1 MPTSAAS
8 LRWWRGID
16 PSVPGRFHQHVTGW
30 VAFADGATMLL
41 VPSRCCQSIQNPGDC
56 IMGAK
61 FQLGLVVR
69 GQAEHGED
77 ISRRLGETLAMVRL
91 ADRLGYDSV
100 TKTAHYSAHPF
111 QMLQLVPMLARFT
124 AEAPRLRLNAG
135 VLLLPLL
142 SPLHVAEEFATL
154 DVLSGGKIILGV
166 GLGYRDVEFKA
177 FGVPRAQRAR
187 RFEANLIAI
196 RRLWT
201 EDKVSMRTPY
211 FELDDASCLP
221 KPLQRPHP
229 PLWVGANADV
239 AVERAARLGDCWYIG
254 PAVEISA
261 VERQMEL
268 YRRALDAAGKPFPA
282 ELPMRREVFVARTKE
297 EAIRLCAPYL
307 SAKYK
312 AYHSW
317 GQELPADDSGFDQE
331 FTNLIG
337 DRFLIGS
344 PDEVTEQILTLH
356 RRIGA
361 NHLVMSTEWAGM
373 PENLATETIE
383 MIAKELFPRV
393 RQGL

>member
-1 MPTSAAS
+1 MT
-8 LRWWRGID
+8 
-16 PSVPGRFHQHVTGW
+16 
-30 VAFADGATMLL
+30 
-41 VPSRCCQSIQNPGDC
+41 
-56 IMGAK
+56 
-61 FQLGLVVR
+61 FQFGLVVR
-69 GQAEHGED
+69 GQAEEGED
-77 ISRRLGETLAMVRL
+77 ISRRFQETLAFVRL
-91 ADRLGYDSV
+91 ADRLGFDSI
-100 TKTAHYSAHPF
+100 TKTAHYSAYPF
-111 QMLQLVPMLARFT
+111 QMLQLVPMLARFA

-154 DVLSGGKIILGV
+154 DVICGGKIILGV

-177 FGVPRAQRAR
+177 FGVPRSQRAR
-187 RFEANLIAI
+187 RFEANLVAI

-201 EDKVSMRTPY
+201 EDKVRMKSPY

-221 KPLQRPHP
+221 KPLQKPHP
-229 PLWVGANADV
+229 PIWIGANADP
-239 AVERAARLGDCWYIG
+239 AIERAARLGDCWYIG
-254 PAVEISA
+254 PAVEVPA
-261 VERQMEL
+261 LERQMEL

-282 ELPMRREVFVARTKE
+282 ELPIRREVFVAKTKA

-307 SAKYK
+307 GAKYK

-317 GQELPADDSGFDQE
+317 RQELPDDDSGFEQD
-331 FTNLIG
+331 FGKLIG

-344 PDEVTEQILTLH
+344 PDEVAGQILAL
-356 RRIGA
+356 RRRLGV

-373 PENLATETIE
+373 PESLAVETIE

>member
-1 MPTSAAS
+1 MPA
-8 LRWWRGID
+8 
-16 PSVPGRFHQHVTGW
+16 RFQ
-30 VAFADGATMLL
+30 F
-41 VPSRCCQSIQNPGDC
+41 
-56 IMGAK
+56 
-61 FQLGLVVR
+61 GLVVR
-69 GQAEHGED
+69 GQAESGED
-77 ISRRLGETLAMVRL
+77 IARRLQETLAMVRL
-91 ADRLGYDSV
+91 ADQLGYDSV

-135 VLLLPLL
+135 VLLLPLY

-166 GLGYRDVEFKA
+166 GLGYRDIEFKA
-177 FGVPRAQRAR
+177 FGVPRAQRVR

-201 EDKVSMRTPY
+201 EEKVTLRTPY
-211 FELDDASCLP
+211 FELDGASCAP
-221 KPLQRPHP
+221 KPLQHPHP
-229 PLWVGANADV
+229 PIWIGANADP

-254 PAVEISA
+254 PAVELST
-261 VERQMEL
+261 VERQMAL

-282 ELPMRREVFVARTKE
+282 ELPMRREVFVARTRA

-307 SAKYK
+307 GAKYK
-312 AYHSW
+312 AYHAW
-317 GQELPADDSGFDQE
+317 RQELPADDSGFEQGFE
-331 FTNLIG
+331 SLIE

-344 PDEVTEQILTLH
+344 PDEVAEQVLALH
-356 RRIGA
+356 RRFGV

-373 PENLATETIE
+373 SAGLATETID
-383 MIAKELFPRV
+383 MIARELFPRV

>member
-1 MPTSAAS
+1 MTA
-8 LRWWRGID
+8 
-16 PSVPGRFHQHVTGW
+16 Q
-30 VAFADGATMLL
+30 
-41 VPSRCCQSIQNPGDC
+41 
-56 IMGAK
+56 
-61 FQLGLVVR
+61 FQFGLVVR
-69 GQAEHGED
+69 GQAEQGED
-77 ISRRLGETLAMVRL
+77 ISRRFQGTLAIVRL
-91 ADRLGYDSV
+91 ADRLGFDSI

-111 QMLQLVPMLARFT
+111 QMLQLVPMLARLA
-124 AEAPRLRLNAG
+124 AETSRLRLNAG

-154 DVLSGGKIILGV
+154 DVISGGKVILGV

-187 RFEANLIAI
+187 RFEANLVAV

-201 EDKVSMRTPY
+201 EDKVSMKAGH

-229 PLWVGANADV
+229 PIWVGANADR
-239 AVERAARLGDCWYIG
+239 AVERAAHLGDCWYIG
-254 PAVEISA
+254 PGVEIA
-261 VERQMEL
+261 TVERQMEL
-268 YRRALDAAGKPFPA
+268 YSRALDASGKSFPA
-282 ELPMRREVFVARTKE
+282 ELPMRREVFVAKTRA

-307 SAKYK
+307 GAKYK

-317 GQELPADDSGFDQE
+317 GQELPADDSGFDQDFE
-331 FTNLIG
+331 SLIG

-344 PDEVTEQILTLH
+344 PDEVAEQILAIH
-356 RRIGA
+356 RRLGV

-373 PENLATETIE
+373 PESLAIETID

-393 RQGL
+393 KQGL